1 MGPSL
6 DGIGAMENRFSRWQ
20 ALGRVLLFMIACA
33 VLLGASMPFARGFPG
48 LPAALVIG
56 TVASIGTF
64 VLTVIFVRWEGL
76 TLQDVGGAV
85 GKVSPLRLV
94 IGLLIG
100 LLLVALHV
108 AILGFAGHVSWIRS
122 EGVGFRAIATSLV
135 IYLLLSCREEL
146 AFHGY
151 PLRRLNSLFG
161 LWVSQFVV
169 AAVFALEHV
178 AGGST
183 WVSALFG
190 AAVGSLLFGMAA
202 IATRGL
208 AVPIGLHAAWNLGDW
223 MHGGKDSTG
232 LWHQVPLPG
241 FRDRADRVGMIG
253 YVVVTIAATLFFFWW
268 YRRTI
273 DKTEVWT

>member
-1 MGPSL
+1 
-6 DGIGAMENRFSRWQ
+6 METGFRQWRV
-20 ALGRVLLFMIACA
+20 LGRVLLFMIACA
-33 VLLGASMPFARGFPG
+33 VLLATSTPIAQAFPE
-48 LPAALVIG
+48 LRPELVIG
-56 TVASIGTF
+56 IVASIGTF
-64 VLTVIFVRWEGL
+64 VLTVIFVRWAGL
-76 TLQDVGGAV
+76 TLESVGAEV
-85 GKVSPLRLV
+85 GRGSPIRFVL
-94 IGLLIG
+94 GFLLG

-108 AILGFAGHVSWIRS
+108 AILGFAGHVLWVRS
-122 EGVGFRAIATSLV
+122 DSVGVLDIATATV
-135 IYLLLSCREEL
+135 VYLLLSCREEL

-151 PLRRLNSLFG
+151 PLRRLNSLLG
-161 LWVSQFVV
+161 LWVSQFIV
-169 AAVFALEHV
+169 ALVFALEHV

-183 WVSALFG
+183 WVSAIFG
-190 AAVGSLLFGMAA
+190 AAVGSLLFGMAS

-223 MHGGKDSTG
+223 IHGGKDSTG

-253 YVVVTIAATLFFFWW
+253 YLVVMISATLFFWWW